1 MQAKAARKRRKPAP
15 VKAWLVISDDGFVVD
30 GDESKDYSDN
40 RATGFGCRCIPYVR
54 ADILERAL
62 SALQSAILLGSL
74 PAGRW
79 PELELARIRKLVSN
93 E

>member
-1 MQAKAARKRRKPAP
+1 MTARKRRKPAP

-62 SALQSAILLGSL
+62 
-74 PAGRW
+74 R
-79 PELELARIRKLVSN
+79 LARSAEIDMPTGPRRRKFWAEIARIQKLVSDD
-93 E
+93 